1 MLMLIMYLKPYQ
13 DFKTQLVHEIQ
24 ELVTMGITYH
34 LFLFTDFVD
43 VERRAEIAN
52 SVIMIV
58 YAQSAFFFLLLV

>member
-13 DFKTQLVHEIQ
+13 DFKTQLTHEIQ

-43 VERRAEIAN
+43 VERRVEIAN
-52 SVIMIV
+52 SVIIIV